1 MKNLIY
7 FFEFILVIILFIIF
21 RLIGYRSASNFGFF
35 IGKAFGPKFRSKNT
49 IIKNIKNFNPSIDN
63 EEIEK
68 LISNMWGNYGRIL
81 AEYPYIPS
89 FRKKKLENFI
99 DIEGI
104 ANLTGTDSAYYPNK
118 NNKNATEKKYK
129 SWK

>member
-7 FFEFILVIILFIIF
+7 FFEFILVFILFIIF
-21 RLIGYRSASNFGFF
+21 RIIGYRSASNFGFF
-35 IGKAFGPKFRSKNT
+35 IGKTFGPKFRSKNT

-63 EEIEK
+63 KEIEK
-68 LISNMWGNYGRIL
+68 LINNMWGNYGRIL

-99 DIEGI
+99 DIGGI
-104 ANLTGTDSAYYPNK
+104 
-118 NNKNATEKKYK
+118 
-129 SWK
+129 